1 MQPNPFEM
9 DESWAVNNEEEC
21 RQIQKGTGTIFPLI
35 GATDS
40 SLLINA
46 E

>member
-1 MQPNPFEM
+1 M
-9 DESWAVNNEEEC
+9 DESRAVNNEEEC
-21 RQIQKGTGTIFPLI
+21 RQIQKETWAILLLI